1 MSKKPQYDPE
11 EIRFPNQKIEQS
23 PLVTEMQ
30 KSYIEYAMS
39 VIVGRALP
47 DVRDGLKPVHRRIL
61 YAMYEDG
68 LTFEKAFRKCATA
81 VGDVLGRYHPHGD
94 ASVYDALVRLAQ
106 DFSMRYMLVDGHG
119 NFGSV
124 DGDPPAAYRY
134 TEARLSKISE
144 EMLRDIEKDTVDWSP
159 NFDETRKE
167 PKVLPSRF
175 PNLLV
180 NGSSG
185 IAVGMAT
192 NIPPHNLREVIGAC
206 IHVLDDPEA
215 QLADLM
221 QHVKGPDF
229 PTKGVIMGRSGI
241 RAAYATGRGRVVIR
255 ARTEFEEFGKDRTRI
270 VVTEIPYQVNKRMLI
285 KNMADQVEDKRL
297 EGISDI
303 RDESDRNGMRIVIEL
318 KRDANPQVV
327 LNRLFSQTQ
336 LQSSFAINML
346 ALVDNQSQPKIL
358 SLRHIID
365 EYLRFQED
373 LIVRRTRYDL
383 KKAQERAH
391 LLEGLLIAQDHIDE
405 VIRVIRSSYDNAKL
419 NLMEKFGL
427 DEIQAQ
433 AICEM
438 RLISLQGLNREKLE
452 TEYKEL
458 EERIRYYE
466 DLLASNEKIRALLK
480 EELTAIAEKYGDDRK
495 TEIQDVEDEIDIED
509 LIEEEECVFTLTE
522 AGYIK
527 RTPVS
532 EYTAQSKGGM
542 GKKGITTREEDVVV
556 DVFTASTHDYILF
569 FTDTGKVYRKKGYQI
584 AESGKTA
591 KGTNLINIL
600 QIEQGERVQAM
611 VHTRS
616 LEDTGRFFFMVTRN
630 GTVKRLPVAT
640 LKNLRNNGI
649 RALRMDEGDALITV
663 RETDGTKRILIAT
676 HDGQAVCFDETDVR
690 PMGRDA
696 TGVRGIR
703 LREGDY
709 VVAAARALEG
719 KTVLSITENGYGK
732 RTPVEDYRITNRGGL
747 GIRNYMVTEKTG
759 PVVGM
764 KVVDGNED
772 LLLVTQSGIL
782 IRTAVDSIRIAGRS
796 TQGVIVMRFKEDGDQ
811 VISLALTDKEE
822 TSEEVT
828 EELPA
833 GESLPVE
840 EENSEE
846 TEATV
851 DAEALTE
858 DGPFSEKQ
866 E

>member
-221 QHVKGPDF
+221 QYVKGPDF

-373 LIVRRTRYDL
+373 LIVRRTKYDL

-405 VIRVIRSSYDNAKL
+405 VIKVIRSSYDNAKL

-466 DLLASNEKIRALLK
+466 DLLASNEKIRAVLK
-480 EELTAIAEKYGDDRK
+480 EELIAIAEKYGDDRK

-616 LEDTGRFFFMVTRN
+616 LEDTGSFFFMVTRN

-690 PMGRDA
+690 AMGRDA

-822 TSEEVT
+822 ASEEMT
-828 EELPA
+828 GELPA
-833 GESLPVE
+833 GEGLPVE
-840 EENSEE
+840 AEISAE
-846 TEATV
+846 TEASADEETSAE
-851 DAEALTE
+851 DATT
-858 DGPFSEKQ
+858 SENQ